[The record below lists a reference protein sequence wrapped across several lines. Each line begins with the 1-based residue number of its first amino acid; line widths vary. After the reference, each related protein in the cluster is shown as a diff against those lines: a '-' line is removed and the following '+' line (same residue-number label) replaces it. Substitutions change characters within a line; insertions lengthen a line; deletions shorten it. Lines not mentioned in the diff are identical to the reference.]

1 MQIRAVGDRQPAWV
15 MRSTKKGG
23 AGAGTHD
30 AQKTP
35 AKAGKAN
42 DLSMRHE
49 AMKRQAATQKG
60 LDRRFKDLLLER
72 VPDPRTPGNVVHS
85 MQAILYAVIFAV
97 VSGTQTLRGVED
109 RTEQLR
115 PKAKKKMGIAE
126 KIADNTIGNVLPR
139 VSPEALRPCLV
150 RLVKAEHRRGVL
162 KPTVLPIGTVA
173 IDGKNLG
180 TLRWHDMCRV
190 LNLEPDEATPQQ
202 VKNLMAEAYPIAQF
216 CQPKKGKPY
225 ALVRAHT
232 VTLTS
237 SDSAVCVYQR
247 AILGNTNEIGSMP
260 ALIGELFE
268 TYGKTSLF
276 RMITTDAGN
285 TSLAAADAIIACD
298 RNYFL
303 QIKSEHGHLYHHAV
317 RVLGEMAGT
326 PPGWFWQERQKGK
339 NVTYRVWQYDLSKQP
354 RRDWNHTRQF
364 VRVERTVEDPAT
376 GQSIV
381 GNRYYVTDQT
391 TQELPAK
398 ACGKNSRAHWRC
410 ENETHW
416 TADAE
421 IEEDQR
427 RLTLSRHPVG
437 IFVASLLRRIAVNI
451 LAVARR
457 MSRLGDREET
467 PSWRQVCEHF
477 LLEYCRSIL
486 NTEAFDADI
495 S

>member
-1 MQIRAVGDRQPAWV
+1 
-15 MRSTKKGG
+15 
-23 AGAGTHD
+23 
-30 AQKTP
+30 
-35 AKAGKAN
+35 
-42 DLSMRHE
+42 
-49 AMKRQAATQKG
+49 MKRQAATEKG
-60 LDRRFKDLLLER
+60 LDRRFKDLQTEK
-72 VPDPRTPGNVVHS
+72 VPDPRTPGNITYS
-85 MQAILYAVIFAV
+85 IQAILNAVIFAV

-109 RTEQLR
+109 RTEQLG
-115 PKAKKKMGIAE
+115 PEAKKKMGIAE

-162 KPTVLPIGTVA
+162 KSTVVPIGTVA

-190 LNLEPDEATPQQ
+190 LNLEPDDATPQQ
-202 VKNLMAEAYPIAQF
+202 VKDLMAEAYPSAQF
-216 CQPKKGKPY
+216 CQPKNGMPH

-260 ALIGELFE
+260 ALIGELFD
-268 TYGKTSLF
+268 TYGNTSLF
-276 RMITTDAGN
+276 RMVTTDAGN
-285 TSLAAADAIIACD
+285 TSLAAADAIIA
-298 RNYFL
+298 RGGHYFL
-303 QIKSEHGHLYHHAV
+303 QIKSEHGHLYLRAV
-317 RVLGEMAGT
+317 RVLEEMAGT
-326 PPGWFWQERQKGK
+326 PPGWFWEERQKGK
-339 NVTYRVWQYDLSKQP
+339 NVTYRVWQYDFSKQP
-354 RRDWNHTRQF
+354 RTDWKHARQF
-364 VRVERTVEDPAT
+364 IRIERTVEDTRT

-391 TQELPAK
+391 TEELPAK
-398 ACGKNSRAHWRC
+398 DCGKISRAHWRC

-421 IEEDQR
+421 FDEDQH

-437 IFVASLLRRIAVNI
+437 IFVASLLRRIALNI

-457 MSRLGDREET
+457 MSRLGEREET
-467 PSWRQVCEHF
+467 PSWRRVCEHF
-477 LLEYCRSIL
+477 LLEYCRPIL

-495 S
+495 R